1 VAKTALKLVAHK
13 GHEMSEVASGS
24 IKARHILV
32 ITPYS
37 GQAALLW
44 TRFKEVMLITDVEAD
59 SARISSFAQVQGDE
73 ELIVLVSFCTNISKR
88 ELAIRFAVEEHGL
101 TITLSG
107 ARAFLVLFG
116 NFKSRTEAKMNNTIG
131 FFPNEG
137 LKVLYGVL
145 ERLYEQAKC
154 RIVSSD
160 NFNTLV
166 IENKP

>member
-1 VAKTALKLVAHK
+1 
-13 GHEMSEVASGS
+13 
-24 IKARHILV
+24 
-32 ITPYS
+32 
-37 GQAALLW
+37 
-44 TRFKEVMLITDVEAD
+44 
-59 SARISSFAQVQGDE
+59 
-73 ELIVLVSFCTNISKR
+73 
-88 ELAIRFAVEEHGL
+88 
-101 TITLSG
+101 
-107 ARAFLVLFG
+107 
-116 NFKSRTEAKMNNTIG
+116 MNNTIG